1 MGTPMV
7 LAHSSPLA
15 PVARLAQLAATAV
28 LLGAA
33 TTLVDRVLLGADPL
47 PLPDAALVAAL
58 TAFAVPTCTWAL
70 LAGLGRLA
78 VPVAFGLFIIVGNP
92 SSGGAIPRA
101 LLPSAYAALSGWL
114 PNGAAVTA
122 LRNLILFPTAS
133 VRGPVLVLAGVGGAL
148 VLTRGRP
155 TPGPDRPDSP
165 TAHSVPLD
173 RT

>member
-1 MGTPMV
+1 M
-7 LAHSSPLA
+7 
-15 PVARLAQLAATAV
+15 ARLAQLAATAV

-114 PNGAAVTA
+114 PNGAAATA
-122 LRNLILFPTAS
+122 LRNLTFFPTAS